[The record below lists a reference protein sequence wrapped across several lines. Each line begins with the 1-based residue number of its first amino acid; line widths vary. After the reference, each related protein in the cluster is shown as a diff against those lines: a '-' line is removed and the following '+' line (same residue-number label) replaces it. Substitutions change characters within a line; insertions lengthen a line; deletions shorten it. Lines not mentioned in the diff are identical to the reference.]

1 MLVICALT
9 CVMTLLTLFVPIEIM
24 ICFLD
29 GPLVIILTLNLLFW
43 FVLFIMLCISMIL
56 SDEISGKVFLILIIS
71 LILSLKTCV
80 YNYLLVLEAE
90 FDDWFFLK
98 NLDLAKILL
107 LSLRGIDRGICKIL
121 ACFPFTSLLMVVFLI
136 GIFLNYKDMYCLKY
150 IFFLLAVSLF
160 YSDLYIADKNL
171 QVANPN
177 STIYIMFLTI
187 LFSNKYYL
195 INAANLRREHLLSTH
210 LL

>member
-1 MLVICALT
+1 
-9 CVMTLLTLFVPIEIM
+9 
-24 ICFLD
+24 
-29 GPLVIILTLNLLFW
+29 
-43 FVLFIMLCISMIL
+43 MLCISMIL
-56 SDEISGKVFLILIIS
+56 SDEILEKVFLILIIS

-98 NLDLAKILL
+98 NLDLAKMLL
-107 LSLRGIDRGICKIL
+107 LSLKGIDGGICKIL
-121 ACFPFTSLLMVVFLI
+121 ACFLFASLLMVVFLI
-136 GIFLNYKDMYCLKY
+136 DIFLNYKDIYCLKD

-160 YSDLYIADKNL
+160 YPDSYIADKNL

-177 STIYIMFLTI
+177 STIYSIFLTI
-187 LFSNKYYL
+187 LFSNYYL